1 MGTLS
6 EATLHPELQQVKSE
20 LDRAIDGV
28 RVLTASL
35 GDAHLN
41 WRTDPTRW
49 SIGQHVQHLSIV
61 AQLYEPHIARAIAK
75 ARAAGTL
82 SDGPYSHGWIG
93 RKFIQLAEP
102 PPRRRF
108 PAPKSMHPPSTT
120 DARILLPEFN
130 HAHDRI
136 VALIAASTGLDLGR
150 VTVRT
155 PVSALLRLSLG
166 QAFALL
172 AAHARRHIWHGWQ
185 IRNHGDFPD
194 A

>member
-1 MGTLS
+1 M
-6 EATLHPELQQVKSE
+6 KSE
-20 LDRAIDGV
+20 LDRVIDGV

-35 GDAHLN
+35 GDTQLN
-41 WRTDPTRW
+41 WRRPSGTRW
-49 SIGQHVQHLSIV
+49 SIGQHVQHLTIV
-61 AQLYEPHIARAIAK
+61 AKLYEPHIARAITEAL
-75 ARAAGTL
+75 AAGTL

-93 RKFIQLAEP
+93 RKFIEMAEP

-108 PAPKSMHPPSTT
+108 PAPKSMHPPVST

-130 HAHDRI
+130 HVHDRI
-136 VALIAASTGLDLGR
+136 VALIAVSNGLDLGR
-150 VTVRT
+150 VKIRT
-155 PVSALLRLSLG
+155 PVSTLLRLSLG

-172 AAHARRHIWHGWQ
+172 AAHARRHVWHGWQ